1 MNYYEINIYILNVI
15 SILYYGSTR
24 EFNVHWYWILYICK
38 YREQEKIKNVMSAD
52 IGNAVQISLGEII
65 SVKIFFFL
73 LGLPF

>member
-1 MNYYEINIYILNVI
+1 MLSQFYTMEVRVNLMYI
-15 SILYYGSTR
+15 
-24 EFNVHWYWILYICK
+24 WYWILYICK
-38 YREQEKIKNVMSAD
+38 YREQEKIKNVMSAH